1 MHVRRQN
8 LGHGLGNYEFGLT
21 EHVQGRKRGTENM
34 NLTSRDDESTVVHGV
49 GRSRGGGE
57 RIRPP
62 RPFFSPRT
70 DSNAIWR
77 HQRDPATVHT
87 PPIGNNGGST
97 SRRLPT
103 AARRAP
109 RVPDALRRHWIL
121 GLEPRL
127 RG

>member
-1 MHVRRQN
+1 M
-8 LGHGLGNYEFGLT
+8 
-21 EHVQGRKRGTENM
+21 ENM